1 MQFSVTDGL
10 KRAARRF
17 GDSSAMS
24 VAVVDRLEKNSAQR
38 CRVRSY
44 FFFDED
50 FLRGTLAPA
59 FRAWDNPIAIAC
71 FLLVTFLPE
80 RPLLRVPFFR
90 SFIAFSTFSVPSCR
104 TWPWFLLLRISCI
117 TFCPENQAAFRRGF
131 PYKSRNSSLAASSRL
146 RRDPESCFPARLI

>member
-80 RPLLRVPFFR
+80 RPLLRVLLPFLHRLFDFLR
-90 SFIAFSTFSVPSCR
+90 CLLAVLGHGFFSFEFLASPSAPR
-104 TWPWFLLLRISCI
+104 IRQPSAVASHISHVILPWPLRVACAEI
-117 TFCPENQAAFRRGF
+117 PKAAF
-131 PYKSRNSSLAASSRL
+131 P
-146 RRDPESCFPARLI
+146 RD